1 MRKKRRRHLKP
12 ALAPAALAAIVA
24 VSLTAIS
31 LATAG
36 GEGSMTQIAKSATVR
51 FHSLT
56 AAKAA
61 GWDSV
66 VKNVKGMT
74 CIANEPVGAMGVHY
88 ANPRYLGDAKL
99 SATKPEALVYAPS
112 KGGKL
117 QLAALEYIVFKS
129 AWKTAGHTAAPTLFG
144 QRFAFTPKPN
154 VFGIPAFYSLHVWLW
169 QANTTGVYKPW
180 NPGVHC

>member
-1 MRKKRRRHLKP
+1 MKHKHLKQ
-12 ALAPAALAAIVA
+12 ALALSSLTAIVA

-36 GEGSMTQIAKSATVR
+36 GEGSMTQVAKSATVR
-51 FHSLT
+51 FHSLS

-61 GWDSV
+61 GWSSV

-88 ANPRYLGDAKL
+88 ANPKYLGDAKL

-129 AWKTAGHTAAPTLFG
+129 AWTSAGHTAAPTLFG
-144 QRFAFTPKPN
+144 QQFAFTPKPN

-169 QANTTGVYKPW
+169 QTNTAGVYKPW

>member
-1 MRKKRRRHLKP
+1 MHRNHLKP
-12 ALAPAALAAIVA
+12 TLVLSALAAIVA

-36 GEGSMTQIAKSATVR
+36 GEGSMTQIAKSATAR

-66 VKNVKGMT
+66 VKNVKGAT

-88 ANPRYLGDAKL
+88 ANPKYLGDAKL

-112 KGGKL
+112 KAGKL
-117 QLAALEYIVFKS
+117 QLAALEYIVFAS
-129 AWKTAGHTAAPTLFG
+129 AWQKAGNMTVPSLFG
-144 QRFAFTPKPN
+144 QQFAYTPKPN

-169 QANTTGVYKPW
+169 QTNTAGVYKPW